1 MKILVIDDEKSVCE
15 LLELIFKK
23 EKYEVFTAFSY
34 SEAIEFLKKNS
45 VDIVISD
52 LKLGKKDSG
61 IDILKFLKENNR
73 REIFILITAY
83 ASAESAIE
91 TLKLG
96 AFDYITKPFDVNDI
110 KRIVN
115 NAVRH
120 LKDKYFFE
128 DDHGEFEVS
137 PRIVG
142 KSQSMIEIFK
152 TIGLVANTDT
162 TIFLTGES
170 GTGKE
175 VVARAI
181 HRASMRKNQPFV
193 SINCGAFPDTLLESE
208 LFGYQK
214 GAFTGAYTNKKGLFE
229 VANKGTLFLDEIGE
243 MSTTMQVKL
252 LSAIQNKKIRRLG
265 GTEEIPIDIRIIAA
279 TNKNIEKLIKEGKF
293 REDLYYRL
301 AVIPINVPPL
311 RERKEDIPELANYF
325 LKLFSYKVGK
335 NIKGFSDKAMEIL
348 KSYSWPG
355 NVRQLENL
363 VERLVVLETEK
374 EIREE
379 TVRKFLD
386 PSPVKKEEKGE
397 FSYFEKFVLSN
408 LNLDKF
414 LEKVEREIV
423 VEALKRNR
431 WVQIETANFLNIS
444 YRSLRHRM
452 DKLKINDKK

>member
-61 IDILKFLKENNR
+61 IDILKFLKENDR

-128 DDHGEFEVS
+128 DDYGEFEVA

-142 KSQSMIEIFK
+142 RSQSMIEIFK

-162 TIFLTGES
+162 TILLTGES

-379 TVRKFLD
+379 TVKKFLN
-386 PSPVKKEEKGE
+386 PKPIEREEEGK
-397 FSYFEKFVLSN
+397 FSYFERFVLSN

-414 LEKVEREIV
+414 LEEIEKEIV

-431 WVQIETANFLNIS
+431 WVQIETANFLGIS